1 MINIIPSVWLY
12 TIPFFAIAGGSPN
25 SQDMITTNVLK
36 ITVFIACSG
45 KVTRFPGSPF

>member
-36 ITVFIACSG
+36 
-45 KVTRFPGSPF
+45 SPFLSPVQEK